1 MIRPEFSGRRDGSR
15 PVSGRD
21 AQDGEKIEFHGTGQR
36 IFSESREV
44 GNEVRLSFVLL
55 YNSGK
60 TSIK

>member
-1 MIRPEFSGRRDGSR
+1 MIRPELRGRRGGSR

-21 AQDGEKIEFHGTGQR
+21 TRDGSFTGMDKR

-55 YNSGK
+55 HNSGK